1 MIKIIN
7 AKHVGN
13 YLIHLTFSDGAQ
25 GDFDMATLLN
35 NETVLTRAIKTPE
48 QFKAF
53 FLELGA
59 LCWKNG
65 LELSPSAI
73 YHEMKLAG
81 SLKFEQQAA

>member
-7 AKHVGN
+7 AKHVSN
-13 YLIHLTFSDGAQ
+13 YRIHLTFSDGAQ
-25 GDFDMATLLN
+25 GDFDMTTLLN
-35 NETVLTRAIKTPE
+35 NETVLTRPIKAPE
-48 QFKAF
+48 HFKAF

-73 YHEMKLAG
+73 YREMKLAG
-81 SLKFEQQAA
+81 SLVSEQRAA